1 MRYAILGSE
10 GQLGLSIAMHF
21 SRENITFFSFNKN
34 QVDITNKSSI
44 DHLFNDFQ
52 FDCLINAAAYTDVEG
67 AENNLELAFEVNGK
81 CLEYLTT
88 KCIERDVL
96 LIHFS
101 TDYVFDGLSKEAYKP
116 ASQTNPL
123 NAYGKS
129 KLYGDSVVL
138 GSSVRAIILRIS
150 WVFSPF
156 KNNFLTKI
164 LDLADSEDRLT
175 IVDDQYGSPTYTFDI
190 ARIIPVIVN
199 AYMHSGPSLYNLG
212 GAPQASW
219 LNFADYIIEDAF
231 KKRLIK
237 KKIPLYPIKTEDLS
251 LLARR
256 PALSTLDSRDL
267 CSDFGI
273 NEIKWRDGVSEALDY
288 ILRKK
293 HD

>member
-1 MRYAILGSE
+1 MQYAILGSE
-10 GQLGLSIAMHF
+10 GQLGISIAAHF
-21 SRENITFFSFNKN
+21 SRENITFSSFNKN

-44 DHLFNDFQ
+44 DRLFDDFQ

-67 AENNLELAFEVNGK
+67 AESHLELALEVNGK
-81 CLEYLTT
+81 SLEYLCS

-101 TDYVFDGLSKEAYKP
+101 TDYVFDGLSKKAYKP

-123 NAYGKS
+123 NVYGKS

-164 LDLADSEDRLT
+164 LDLANSEERLT
-175 IVDDQYGSPTYTFDI
+175 IVDDQIGSPTYTFDI
-190 ARIIPVIVN
+190 ARIIPVIAN
-199 AYMHSGPSLYNLG
+199 GYTYSGPSLYNLG
-212 GAPQASW
+212 GVPQVSW

-231 KKRLIK
+231 KRRIIKR
-237 KKIPLYPIKTEDLS
+237 KIPLYPIKTEDLL
-251 LLARR
+251 LLAKR
-256 PALSTLDSRDL
+256 PALSSLDSRDL
-267 CSDFGI
+267 CSDFGL
-273 NEIKWRDGVSEALDY
+273 NEIKWKNGVSEALDY

-293 HD
+293 A